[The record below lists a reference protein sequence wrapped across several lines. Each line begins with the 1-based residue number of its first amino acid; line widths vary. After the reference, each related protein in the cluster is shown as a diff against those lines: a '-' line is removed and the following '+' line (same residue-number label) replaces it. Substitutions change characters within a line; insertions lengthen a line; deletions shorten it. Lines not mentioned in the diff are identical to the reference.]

1 MAENKPTK
9 APEKFIRLLKKA
21 MDAHADELSLRKV
34 AQRADISPA
43 YLSLLLSGD
52 RGVPSNE
59 AIAQLENV
67 LGIPKGE
74 LNAAAGKPNDK
85 ALEFFRKEQARPIMH
100 KLGLL
105 QNNQLAEADRMLDR
119 LLQKQNRT
127 KGK

>member
-21 MDAHADELSLRKV
+21 MDTHADELSLRKV

-59 AIAQLENV
+59 AIDRLEDV
-67 LGIPKGE
+67 LSIPKGE
-74 LNAAAGKPNDK
+74 LNKAAGKPDDK
-85 ALEFFRKEQARPIMH
+85 ALEFFRK
-100 KLGLL
+100 
-105 QNNQLAEADRMLDR
+105 AEAGSIMRTLATVPDKQLSTVHKMIERFV
-119 LLQKQNRT
+119 QKQ
-127 KGK
+127 KFK